1 MNAITLNF
9 FLPLASAT
17 CLGYS
22 IQMSV
27 DLARLLLSDL
37 FLIMES
43 SMNSHTYKIFHTY
56 NYIYAYICVCV
67 CIKFPCPCKKNCRA
81 IIKECVRKVNFDRL
95 FELITAG
102 VEMDMYAK

>member
-1 MNAITLNF
+1 MHI
-9 FLPLASAT
+9 S
-17 CLGYS
+17 
-22 IQMSV
+22 
-27 DLARLLLSDL
+27 
-37 FLIMES
+37 
-43 SMNSHTYKIFHTY
+43 
-56 NYIYAYICVCV
+56 VCV